1 MLKTLYG
8 KSAAILLGLF
18 CSIGVLYVVL
28 TLFTTRMYLQEV
40 NQKLNRSLAK
50 HLVAEN
56 ILVTDGHVN
65 QEALKEV
72 FHVLMVIN
80 PNIEAYLL
88 NSDGIIQAF
97 SAPPGKVKRR
107 TVSLEPVKRFLSES
121 GGFPILG
128 DDPRDP
134 DGKKIFSASLVPA
147 QGQPDCYLYVVL
159 GGEEYDSVVTTLQ
172 GSYIL
177 KLSLWASGIGL
188 LFALAAGLLL
198 FNVLTRKVRQLA
210 TAVHAF
216 ENGDFS
222 ARIDSGSQGNVGFIR
237 TQEGD
242 EIDRLGMTYDR
253 MARRIMQQLE
263 TLKQSDALRREL
275 VANASHDLRT
285 PLASLQGYLETL
297 LMKEDTLTE
306 HERRHFLEIASKQS
320 ERLGNLVGELFE
332 LAKLDSGEMQLH
344 CEPFSLGELVQDVTQ
359 KFQLTAE
366 KRQIRL
372 QTDFRADLPF
382 VFADIGLI
390 ERALQNVI
398 ENALRYTPANGTVTV
413 ALTSSSDTVTVR
425 LTDTGCGIPRE
436 DLPHVFDR
444 FYRVDK
450 QRRSDGTGL
459 GLAITKRI
467 LELHGSAIEAQS
479 ILNGGTTFTFHLPVV
494 QPSME
499 PIGSSATDC

>member
-8 KSAAILLGLF
+8 KSAAILFGLF
-18 CSIGVLYVVL
+18 CSVGVLYVLL
-28 TLFTTRMYLQEV
+28 TLFTTRMYIQEV

-50 HLVAEN
+50 QLVAEN
-56 ILVTDGHVN
+56 LLVANGHVN

-72 FHVLMVIN
+72 FHILMVIN

-88 NSDGIIQAF
+88 DANGTIQAF

-107 TVSLEPVKRFLSES
+107 TVSLEPVKRFLNES

-128 DDPRDP
+128 DDPRDLNQ
-134 DGKKIFSASLVPA
+134 KKIFSASLVPA

-159 GGEEYDSVVTTLQ
+159 GGEEYDSVVTMLQ

-177 KLSLWASGIGL
+177 RLSLWASAIGL

-198 FNVLTRKVRQLA
+198 FNVVTRKVRQLVA
-210 TAVHAF
+210 AADVF
-216 ENGDFS
+216 EKDDFC
-222 ARIDSGSQGNVGFIR
+222 AQIDPASRMDAGFIG
-237 TQEGD
+237 TQGGD

-253 MARRIMQQLE
+253 MARRITQQLKK
-263 TLKQSDALRREL
+263 LKQNDTLRREL
-275 VANASHDLRT
+275 VANVSHDLRT

-297 LMKEDTLTE
+297 QMKEDTLTE
-306 HERRHFLEIASKQS
+306 QERRRFLEIATQQS
-320 ERLGNLVGELFE
+320 ERLGNLVSELFE
-332 LAKLDSGEMQLH
+332 LAKLDSQEMQLH

-382 VFADIGLI
+382 VFADIGMI

-398 ENALRYTPANGTVTV
+398 ENALRYTSANGTVTV
-413 ALTSSSDTVTVR
+413 ALISLPDAVTIRV
-425 LTDTGCGIPRE
+425 TDTGCGIHQD
-436 DLPHVFDR
+436 DLPHIFDR
-444 FYRVDK
+444 FYRSDK

-459 GLAITKRI
+459 GLAITARI
-467 LELHGSAIEAQS
+467 LELHGSSIEVS
-479 ILNGGTTFTFHLPVV
+479 STIGRGTTLTFQLPTTS
-494 QPSME
+494 PKSNA
-499 PIGSSATDC
+499 SAPQ